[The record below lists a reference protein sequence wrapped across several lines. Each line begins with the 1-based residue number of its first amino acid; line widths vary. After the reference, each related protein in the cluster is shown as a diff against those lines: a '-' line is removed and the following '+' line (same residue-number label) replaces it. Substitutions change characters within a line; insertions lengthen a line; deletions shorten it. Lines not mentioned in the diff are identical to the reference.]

1 MSHTLC
7 SIFMYYDLSGGLVF
21 GILTDKFGRKPTYF
35 IANILMA
42 SGGIL
47 AALAPEFFRYTIVLT

>member
-1 MSHTLC
+1 
-7 SIFMYYDLSGGLVF
+7 MYYDLSGGLVF